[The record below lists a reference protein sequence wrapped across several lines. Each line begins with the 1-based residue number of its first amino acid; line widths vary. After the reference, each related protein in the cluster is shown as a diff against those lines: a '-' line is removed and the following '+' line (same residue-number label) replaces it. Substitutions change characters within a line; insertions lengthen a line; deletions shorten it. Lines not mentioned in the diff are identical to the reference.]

1 MDIFIFAG
9 LRKVLSPAGSDPDIV
24 MIRSTNGGTTWST
37 PVRVNNDA
45 LNNGKDQYYPWCA
58 VDQSN
63 GQCCKLFFMITET
76 LQVIAQVSLWQHPLM
91 VA

>member
-1 MDIFIFAG
+1 
-9 LRKVLSPAGSDPDIV
+9 

-63 GQCCKLFFMITET
+63 GMLHIVFMITGIQ
-76 LQVIAQVSLWQHPLM
+76 QVIAPAFLWLHQLM
-91 VA
+91 AD